1 MKIFLPE
8 RVAGSLERETWAVM
22 NEENVG
28 TQAHWCSLAGPRG
41 ASSKGSHRRA
51 AMQSHGGLPSPGSQV
66 QGSHGVSLWFCCVA
80 LGGGSDMGALAA
92 GSVRHSSP
100 SQESKWRW
108 GGMGESSALDAGPG
122 IPPDPCGQRLASQVM
137 PWGTRYEGPQT
148 PTAGHVFSNICVCCE
163 QRI

>member
-1 MKIFLPE
+1 MGGNEPRE
-8 RVAGSLERETWAVM
+8 RRSSGPLVFPCWAEAGRPPKAATGEQPCRAM
-22 NEENVG
+22 
-28 TQAHWCSLAGPRG
+28 A
-41 ASSKGSHRRA
+41 ASPVPAARSRA
-51 AMQSHGGLPSPGSQV
+51 ATGSAC
-66 QGSHGVSLWFCCVA
+66 GSVA
-80 LGGGSDMGALAA
+80 RLCGGSDMGALAPLCLAAA

-108 GGMGESSALDAGPG
+108 GGMGESSALAAGPG
-122 IPPDPCGQRLASQVM
+122 IPPDPCGQRLASRVM

>member
-1 MKIFLPE
+1 MGGNE
-8 RVAGSLERETWAVM
+8 RRERRNSGPLVFPCWAEGGVLQRQPQ
-22 NEENVG
+22 ESSHAEPWRPPQSRQPG
-28 TQAHWCSLAGPRG
+28 PGQPRG
-41 ASSKGSHRRA
+41 QPVVLLRGS
-51 AMQSHGGLPSPGSQV
+51 
-66 QGSHGVSLWFCCVA
+66 
-80 LGGGSDMGALAA
+80 GGGSDMGALAA